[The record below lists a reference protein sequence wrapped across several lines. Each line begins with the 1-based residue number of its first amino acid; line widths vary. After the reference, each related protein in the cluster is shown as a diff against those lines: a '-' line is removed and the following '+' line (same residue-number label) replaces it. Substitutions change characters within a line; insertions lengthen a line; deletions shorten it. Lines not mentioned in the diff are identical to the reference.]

1 MLREICL
8 DIETTGLEPRD
19 GHKIVE
25 IACFELIDKVKTG
38 KYFHSYVNPRRDM
51 PDEAFR
57 IHGISG
63 EFLKDKPIFDLIVD
77 KFLNFIGDDIIVIH
91 NAPFDSKFLNF
102 ELNLVQKKP
111 LNMSKVIDSLV
122 LARKKFPGSPNS
134 LDALCKRFNL
144 DLSKRQKHGALIDT
158 ELLCDVYIELMGGA
172 QGGFGFENDNTSK
185 REQLKSA
192 ENSLHKKVARKDK
205 PIVEAR
211 DYSPTIQELEA
222 HQEFIKKNFKE
233 SYWNY

>member
-8 DIETTGLEPRD
+8 DIETTGLDPRE

-25 IACFELIDKVKTG
+25 IACFELLDKVKTG
-38 KYFHSYVNPRRDM
+38 KFFHSFVNPRRDM
-51 PDEAFR
+51 PEEAFR
-57 IHGISG
+57 IHGISS

-77 KFLNFIGDDIIVIH
+77 KFLNFIGDDIIIIH
-91 NAPFDSKFLNF
+91 NAPFDTKFLNY

-111 LNMSKVIDSLV
+111 LNMSKVVDSLV

-134 LDALCKRFNL
+134 LDALCKRFQL

-172 QGGFGFENDNTSK
+172 QGGFGFDNDNIAK
-185 REQLKSA
+185 KEQPKSQD
-192 ENSLHKKVARKDK
+192 NFLQKKIVKKDK
-205 PIVEAR
+205 PIIDAR
-211 DYSPTIQELEA
+211 DYSPSIQELEA

-233 SYWNY
+233 N

>member
-77 KFLNFIGDDIIVIH
+77 KFLNFIGDDVIVIH

-172 QGGFGFENDNTSK
+172 QGGFGFENDNISK

-192 ENSLHKKVARKDK
+192 ENSLHKKVVRKDK

>member
-8 DIETTGLEPRD
+8 DIETTGLDPRE

-25 IACFELIDKVKTG
+25 IACFELLDKVKTG
-38 KYFHSYVNPRRDM
+38 KFFHSFVNPRRDM
-51 PDEAFR
+51 PEEAFR

-77 KFLNFIGDDIIVIH
+77 KFLNFIGDDIIIIH
-91 NAPFDSKFLNF
+91 NAPFDTKFLNY

-111 LNMSKVIDSLV
+111 LNMSKVVDSLV

-134 LDALCKRFNL
+134 LDALCKRFQL
-144 DLSKRQKHGALIDT
+144 DLSKRQKHGAMIDT

-172 QGGFGFENDNTSK
+172 QGGFGFDSDNI
-185 REQLKSA
+185 A
-192 ENSLHKKVARKDK
+192 KKESNKLQPNFLQKKIVKKDK
-205 PIVEAR
+205 PIIEAR
-211 DYSPTIQELEA
+211 DYSPSVQELEA
-222 HQEFIKKNFKE
+222 HQAFIKKNFKE
-233 SYWNY
+233 NYWNY

>member
-8 DIETTGLEPRD
+8 DIETTGLDPRE

-25 IACFELIDKVKTG
+25 IACFELLDKVKTG
-38 KYFHSYVNPRRDM
+38 KFFHSFVNPRRDM
-51 PDEAFR
+51 PEEAFR
-57 IHGISG
+57 IHGISS

-77 KFLNFIGDDIIVIH
+77 KFLNFIGDDIIIIH
-91 NAPFDSKFLNF
+91 NAPFDTKFLNY

-111 LNMSKVIDSLV
+111 LNMSKVVDSLV

-134 LDALCKRFNL
+134 LDALCKRFQL

-172 QGGFGFENDNTSK
+172 QGGFGFDNDNIAK
-185 REQLKSA
+185 KEQPKSQD
-192 ENSLHKKVARKDK
+192 NFLQKKIVKKDK
-205 PIVEAR
+205 PIIDAR
-211 DYSPTIQELEA
+211 DYSPSIQELEA

-233 SYWNY
+233 NYWNY

>member
-8 DIETTGLEPRD
+8 DIETTGLDPRE

-25 IACFELIDKVKTG
+25 IACFELLDKVKTG
-38 KYFHSYVNPRRDM
+38 KFFHSFVNPRRDM
-51 PDEAFR
+51 PEEAFR

-91 NAPFDSKFLNF
+91 NAPFDTKFLNY

-111 LNMSKVIDSLV
+111 LNMSKVVDSLV

-134 LDALCKRFNL
+134 LDALCKRFDL

-172 QGGFGFENDNTSK
+172 QGGFGFDNDNISK
-185 REQLKSA
+185 KEQAKSP
-192 ENSLHKKVARKDK
+192 EIFLQKRVIKKDK
-205 PIVEAR
+205 PIIEAR
-211 DYSPTIQELEA
+211 DYSPSVQELEA
-222 HQEFIKKNFKE
+222 HQAFIKKNFKE
-233 SYWNY
+233 NYWNY

>member
-8 DIETTGLEPRD
+8 DIETTGLDPRE

-25 IACFELIDKVKTG
+25 IACFELLDKVKTG
-38 KYFHSYVNPRRDM
+38 KFFHSFVNPRRDM
-51 PDEAFR
+51 PEEAFR
-57 IHGISG
+57 IHGISS

-91 NAPFDSKFLNF
+91 NAPFDTKFLNY

-111 LNMSKVIDSLV
+111 LNMSKVVDSLV

-134 LDALCKRFNL
+134 LDALCKRFQL

-172 QGGFGFENDNTSK
+172 QGGFGFDNDNIAK
-185 REQLKSA
+185 KEQPKSQ
-192 ENSLHKKVARKDK
+192 ENFLQKKIVKKDK
-205 PIVEAR
+205 PIIDAR
-211 DYSPTIQELEA
+211 DYSPSIQELEA

-233 SYWNY
+233 NYWNY

>member
-8 DIETTGLEPRD
+8 DIETTGLDPRE

-25 IACFELIDKVKTG
+25 IACFELLDKVKTG
-38 KYFHSYVNPRRDM
+38 KFFHSFVNPRRDM
-51 PDEAFR
+51 PEEAFR
-57 IHGISG
+57 IHGISS

-91 NAPFDSKFLNF
+91 NAPFDTKFLNY

-111 LNMSKVIDSLV
+111 LNMSKVVDSLV

-134 LDALCKRFNL
+134 LDALCKRFQL

-158 ELLCDVYIELMGGA
+158 ELLCDVYIELMGGV
-172 QGGFGFENDNTSK
+172 QGGFGFDNDNIAK
-185 REQLKSA
+185 KEQPKSQ
-192 ENSLHKKVARKDK
+192 ENFLQKKIVKKDK
-205 PIVEAR
+205 PIIDAR
-211 DYSPTIQELEA
+211 DYSPSIQELEA

-233 SYWNY
+233 NYWNY

>member
-8 DIETTGLEPRD
+8 DIETTGLDPRE

-25 IACFELIDKVKTG
+25 IACFELLDKVKTG
-38 KYFHSYVNPRRDM
+38 KFFHSFVNPRRDM
-51 PDEAFR
+51 PEEAFR
-57 IHGISG
+57 IHGISS

-77 KFLNFIGDDIIVIH
+77 KFLNFIGDDIIIIH
-91 NAPFDSKFLNF
+91 NAPFDTKFLNY

-111 LNMSKVIDSLV
+111 LNMSKVVDSLV

-134 LDALCKRFNL
+134 LDALCKRFQL

-172 QGGFGFENDNTSK
+172 QGGFGFDNDNIAK
-185 REQLKSA
+185 KEQPKSQ
-192 ENSLHKKVARKDK
+192 ENFLQKKIVKKDK
-205 PIVEAR
+205 PIIDAR
-211 DYSPTIQELEA
+211 DYSPSIQELEA

-233 SYWNY
+233 NYWNY

>member
-8 DIETTGLEPRD
+8 DIETTGLDPRE

-25 IACFELIDKVKTG
+25 IACFELLDKVKTG
-38 KYFHSYVNPRRDM
+38 KFFHSFVNPRRDM
-51 PDEAFR
+51 PEEAFR
-57 IHGISG
+57 IHGISS

-91 NAPFDSKFLNF
+91 NAPFDTKFLNY

-134 LDALCKRFNL
+134 LDALCKRFQL

-172 QGGFGFENDNTSK
+172 QGGFGFDNDNIAK
-185 REQLKSA
+185 KEQPKSQ
-192 ENSLHKKVARKDK
+192 ENFLQKKIVKKDK
-205 PIVEAR
+205 PIINAR
-211 DYSPTIQELEA
+211 DYSPSIQELEA

-233 SYWNY
+233 NYWNY